1 MKSINVYSEIGE
13 LEEVLVHTP
22 GDEIRHVAPSRLEE
36 LLFSAELEPDTAI
49 KEHKSFVK
57 ILKEHGVKVVQ
68 LVDLCSATYD
78 SVSEDIQ
85 EEFIEDWL
93 NQAEPKLNIEHRELV
108 KKYLKSSKNTKEM
121 IKKMISGIRAKELN
135 IKQKESLIVDPM
147 PNLYFTR
154 DPFASIGNGISLNS
168 MKYKTRKREVLF
180 SRFIFTHNKKYKNVP
195 RYFDE
200 DSTELTIEGGDIFIY
215 NEETLVIG
223 NSERT
228 NHKAIISIA
237 KNIKNN
243 KECKFKKIIVIN
255 VPPMPNL
262 MHLDTWITMLDYDKF
277 LYSPNMMNVLKF
289 WEIDLQKEEIELVEK
304 NENLEKILHSI
315 IGKKPILIPVGG
327 KDADQLDI
335 DIETHFDA
343 TNYLAIKPG
352 VVIGYDRNKKTQKAL
367 KEAGIKVLPFE
378 GDQLSL
384 GMGSA
389 RCMSMPLI
397 RKDLKKK

>member
-22 GDEIRHVAPSRLEE
+22 GDEIRHVAPSRLDE

-180 SRFIFTHNKKYKNVP
+180 SKFIFTHNKKYKNVP

-277 LYSPNMMNVLKF
+277 LYSPNMMTVLKF

-343 TNYLAIKPG
+343 TNYLVIKPG

>member
-277 LYSPNMMNVLKF
+277 LYSPNMMTVLKF

>member
-277 LYSPNMMNVLKF
+277 LYSPNMMTVLKF

-343 TNYLAIKPG
+343 TNYLVIKPG